1 MKVFSN
7 DSFGGSTTIP
17 EGVLQRYLRGF
28 NNDTYYLRGFNNE
41 TWGCSATIPE
51 RYSTTRATTSAFT
64 NTLKFDLICG
74 AGIRR

>member
-7 DSFGGSTTIP
+7 DSLGGSTTIP

-51 RYSTTRATTSAFT
+51 GVQQRYLR
-64 NTLKFDLICG
+64 DIQQ
-74 AGIRR
+74 RE